1 MQYVYT
7 FILLFGVALVIS
19 ACASAIKSSA
29 DEIETSAD
37 LNENY
42 AIPVTEC
49 RESRS
54 PRCTRE
60 YVPVCATRDTKR
72 QCVTTPCPA
81 TEDVTY
87 ANGCSACADT
97 NVQHYRPGACES

>member
-1 MQYVYT
+1 MKYVYT
-7 FILLFGVALVIS
+7 FILSFCVALVSS
-19 ACASAIKSSA
+19 ACSFPIKTSA
-29 DEIETSAD
+29 DDIETSAGH
-37 LNENY
+37 NNGSVK
-42 AIPVTEC
+42 PVTEC
-49 RESRS
+49 HEPRS

-60 YVPVCATRDTKR
+60 YAPVCATRDTNM

-97 NVQHYRPGACES
+97 SVRHYRLGACEP